1 MPYKFLFDMGCS
13 WVPLLFRRGLNN
25 FFSGEA
31 MSKFALIML
40 GICFIFALI
49 VILLIVVDEYLYRRN
64 D

>member
-1 MPYKFLFDMGCS
+1 M
-13 WVPLLFRRGLNN
+13 N
-25 FFSGEA
+25 
-31 MSKFALIML
+31 KFALIML